1 MKKEV
6 NAIGDICPIPLV
18 KAKEAIKE
26 LNGAGTVE
34 VLVDNEIA
42 VQNLTKMAQQKD
54 YGCVSQ
60 KVKEQEY
67 KVTLTVGETQS
78 IGGENGKENSK
89 ENNKENSKENSI
101 SNNNQNDNNNQN
113 QNESESMIMCTPAKK
128 NTLVVISSNTMGE
141 GNPELGKTLLKGFI
155 YALAQQDELPEQM
168 LFYNGGAYL
177 TCEGSPSLE
186 DLKSLEEQGVEI
198 RTCGTCLNFY
208 GLTEKLQVGEVT
220 NMYDIVERM
229 SKADRII
236 KP

>member
-26 LNGAGTVE
+26 LGGAGTVE
-34 VLVDNEIA
+34 VSVDNEIA
-42 VQNLTKMAQQKD
+42 VQNLTKMAQQKG
-54 YGCVSQ
+54 YGCASQ

-67 KVTLTVGETQS
+67 KVTLTIGETQS
-78 IGGENGKENSK
+78 TSGENSAGNRVEDTD
-89 ENNKENSKENSI
+89 
-101 SNNNQNDNNNQN
+101 SNDQN
-113 QNESESMIMCTPAKK
+113 QNESENMLMCTPAKK

-155 YALAQQDELPEQM
+155 YALAQQDELPDQM

-186 DLKSLEEQGVEI
+186 DLKSLKEQGVEI

-208 GLTEKLQVGEVT
+208 GLTDKLQVGEIT

-229 SKADRII
+229 SKADRIL

>member
-67 KVTLTVGETQS
+67 KVTLTIGETQS
-78 IGGENGKENSK
+78 TSGENSTGNSVEDK
-89 ENNKENSKENSI
+89 
-101 SNNNQNDNNNQN
+101 DNENQN
-113 QNESESMIMCTPAKK
+113 QNESDSMIMCTPAKK

-141 GNPELGKTLLKGFI
+141 GDPELGKTLIKGFI
-155 YALAQQDELPEQM
+155 YALAQQDELPDQM

-229 SKADRII
+229 SKADRIL

>member
-42 VQNLTKMAQQKD
+42 VQNLTKMAQQKG
-54 YGCVSQ
+54 YGCESQ

-78 IGGENGKENSK
+78 TSGEKGKENSTGNSV
-89 ENNKENSKENSI
+89 EDRDNK
-101 SNNNQNDNNNQN
+101 NQN

-155 YALAQQDELPEQM
+155 YALVQQDELPDQM

>member
-78 IGGENGKENSK
+78 IGGENSTGNSVEDK
-89 ENNKENSKENSI
+89 
-101 SNNNQNDNNNQN
+101 DNENQN

-128 NTLVVISSNTMGE
+128 NTLVVISSNTMGA
-141 GNPELGKTLLKGFI
+141 GDPELGKTLIKGFI
-155 YALAQQDELPEQM
+155 YALAQQDELPDQM

-229 SKADRII
+229 SKADRIL

>member
-26 LNGAGTVE
+26 LNGDGIVE
-34 VLVDNEIA
+34 ILVDNEIA
-42 VQNLTKMAQQKD
+42 VQNLTKMAQQKG
-54 YGCVSQ
+54 YGCASQ
-60 KVKEQEY
+60 KRNEQEY
-67 KVTLTVGETQS
+67 QVTLTVGETQS
-78 IGGENGKENSK
+78 TSEENSGEIRIGGRDNENQKEN
-89 ENNKENSKENSI
+89 E
-101 SNNNQNDNNNQN
+101 D
-113 QNESESMIMCTPAKK
+113 ESMIQCIPSKK

-155 YALAQQDELPEQM
+155 YALTQQDELPDQM

-186 DLKSLEEQGVEI
+186 DLKSLKEQGVEI
-198 RTCGTCLNFY
+198 YTCGTCLNFY

-220 NMYDIVERM
+220 NMYDIAERM
-229 SKADRII
+229 SKADRIV